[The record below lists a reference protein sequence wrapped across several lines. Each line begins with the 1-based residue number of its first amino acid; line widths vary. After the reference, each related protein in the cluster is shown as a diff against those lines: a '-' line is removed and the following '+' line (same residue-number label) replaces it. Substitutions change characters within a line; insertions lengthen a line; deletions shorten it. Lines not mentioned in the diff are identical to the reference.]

1 MSNGGGG
8 GQTGKKCLEEQDG
21 RNLWKEMGSR
31 AGDSHGPK
39 GHVDN
44 RRRSK
49 GGVRQRL
56 TALLVNS
63 VPIRGLLTFEE

>member
-1 MSNGGGG
+1 MSNGGEW
-8 GQTGKKCLEEQDG
+8 KEEDVCLEEQDG

-31 AGDSHGPK
+31 AGDIHGPM
-39 GHVDN
+39 GDVDN

-63 VPIRGLLTFEE
+63 VPIKGLPTFGE

>member
-1 MSNGGGG
+1 M
-8 GQTGKKCLEEQDG
+8 EEQDG
-21 RNLWKEMGSR
+21 RTLWKEMGSR
-31 AGDSHGPK
+31 AGDIPGPK

-56 TALLVNS
+56 TSLRVNG
-63 VPIRGLLTFEE
+63 VPVRGLLTFGERKW